1 MINKRKKTYNLL
13 QIEFE
18 RFSFDVL
25 MLSGG
30 LEKYDVEKDTIAF
43 V

>member
-30 LEKYDVEKDTIAF
+30 FEKYDVEKDTIAF